1 MSESIRIQKMW
12 ILRPYGMNLSWCGS
26 LYVMTYTLN
35 SLCSYCVLQ
44 FGCISTF
51 MTMIEG
57 ILVWYT
63 VEMIFKNQYEFDEIG
78 TGQCLKF
85 FTVTLTAGMTFL
97 VSSVGK
103 SHHEWI
109 LKYVGLPL
117 DFSEKY
123 LVYIR

>member
-1 MSESIRIQKMW
+1 MW
-12 ILRPYGMNLSWCGS
+12 ILCPFCMNLSWCGS
-26 LYVMTYTLN
+26 LYVMTCTLN

-51 MTMIEG
+51 MTTIEG
-57 ILVWYT
+57 FLVWYI
-63 VEMIFKNQYEFDEIG
+63 VEMIFKKQYEFDEIG

-85 FTVTLTAGMTFL
+85 FTLTLTTGMTFL

-103 SHHEWI
+103 SHHEW
-109 LKYVGLPL
+109 LSKFVGLPL

-123 LVYIR
+123 LVYTRQVF